1 MFGRQTSGSVV
12 CVSCGYLVG
21 VNDDTCYN
29 CGRRNPG
36 LWGFATAVR
45 RLGSDLGFVPF
56 VIGLSVVMY
65 VASLLLSQGNIGM
78 VGFNFLSPN
87 TYALF
92 IMGASGFEPVF
103 LHGRFWTVL
112 SAGWLHGSLIH
123 ILFNMYWVRQLAP
136 AVSDLYGPGRLVII
150 YTVATVLGFVMSS
163 TAFLIGLPIPFLGGA
178 RFTVGASAAI
188 FGLLGALVYY
198 GQRTGSSAIYRQALM
213 YAGLMFV
220 FGLVMA
226 GIDNWAHAGGFVGGY
241 LAGRVLDP
249 MQPERVKHMT
259 WALVCLALTVVS
271 ILASV
276 VHGLYLFN

>member
-36 LWGFATAVR
+36 LWGYATAVR

-56 VIGLSVVMY
+56 VIGLSIVMY
-65 VASLLLSQGNIGM
+65 VASLLMSQGNVGM
-78 VGFNFLSPN
+78 VGFNFLSPSR
-87 TYALF
+87 YALF
-92 IMGASGFEPVF
+92 IMGASGAEPVF
-103 LHGRFWTVL
+103 LYDRFWTVI

-150 YTVATVLGFVMSS
+150 YTVATVLGFAMSS
-163 TAFLIGLPIPFLGGA
+163 TAFLIGIPIPFLGGA
-178 RFTVGASAAI
+178 GMTVGASAAI

-198 GQRTGSSAIYRQALM
+198 GRRTGSSAIYRQALM
-213 YAGLMFV
+213 YAVMMFV

-226 GIDNWAHAGGFVGGY
+226 GIDNWAHAGGFAGGY

-259 WALVCLALTVVS
+259 WALVCLALTVLS

-276 VHGLYLFN
+276 VHGLYLVS